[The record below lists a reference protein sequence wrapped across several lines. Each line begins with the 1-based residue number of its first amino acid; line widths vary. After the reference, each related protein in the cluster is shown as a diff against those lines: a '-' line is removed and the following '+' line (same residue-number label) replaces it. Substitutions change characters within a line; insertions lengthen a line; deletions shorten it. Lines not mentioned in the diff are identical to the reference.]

1 MFASRM
7 DFRKGQTSKK
17 APPKRGCQV
26 GGTPSKKDHYSL
38 AESSKYVQIEV
49 AFIPRTTNIECSRG
63 DQRIQQGRAVPKR
76 DDSSPL
82 LPPHHQGYHPGRHP
96 RPSFECLSLCVS
108 LAQREFGLPGRDCR
122 TTKIRKRD
130 ARAAI
135 AANGARIRLCVK
147 TVVARLAQS
156 PGTSGRICTAVK
168 SKTRDTSDS

>member
-1 MFASRM
+1 MRFGYWTSRRIITGSRTMFASQM

-63 DQRIQQGRAVPKR
+63 DQRIQQSRAVPKR
-76 DDSSPL
+76 DDSSPF

-130 ARAAI
+130 ARGDRGKWRK
-135 AANGARIRLCVK
+135 NSSLRENCRCSVGA
-147 TVVARLAQS
+147 
-156 PGTSGRICTAVK
+156 K
-168 SKTRDTSDS
+168 SRN

>member
-1 MFASRM
+1 MRFGYWTSRRIITGSRTMFASRM

-26 GGTPSKKDHYSL
+26 GGTPSKKVHYSL
-38 AESSKYVQIEV
+38 AESSKYV
-49 AFIPRTTNIECSRG
+49 FIPRTTNIECSRG
-63 DQRIQQGRAVPKR
+63 DQRIQQSRAVPKR
-76 DDSSPL
+76 DDSSPF

-130 ARAAI
+130 ARGDRGKWRK
-135 AANGARIRLCVK
+135 NSSLRENCRCSVGA
-147 TVVARLAQS
+147 
-156 PGTSGRICTAVK
+156 K
-168 SKTRDTSDS
+168 SRN